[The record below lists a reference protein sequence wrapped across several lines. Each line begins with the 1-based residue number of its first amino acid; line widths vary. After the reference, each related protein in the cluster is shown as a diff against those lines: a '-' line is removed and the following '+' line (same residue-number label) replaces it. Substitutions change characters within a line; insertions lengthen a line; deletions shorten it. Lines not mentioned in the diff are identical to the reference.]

1 MWGTLAR
8 LLGSRYY
15 VIGSLAVTLALL
27 AGVALTALVTLG
39 GWTPTFARPQSQ
51 LIISGP
57 GVSAN
62 GGIQVF
68 ALGAVVNPGVYALP
82 AGAREHD
89 LIDAAGGLLAEADL
103 TRIDLAARLADGQ
116 EVYFPLVGEQVPLT
130 LGGKLDIN
138 VASPDDLHNGLGIS
152 LIIADHI
159 VAYRA
164 AHGPF
169 TAISQLL
176 LVPITRTTYDRI
188 KDLITV

>member
-1 MWGTLAR
+1 MVGVLAR
-8 LLGSRYY
+8 LLRSRYY
-15 VIGSLAVTLALL
+15 VVGSLAVALAML
-27 AGVALTALVTLG
+27 AGVALSMLVTLG
-39 GWTPTFARPQSQ
+39 YWAPTFARPQSA
-51 LIISGP
+51 LIITGP
-57 GVSAN
+57 GVSSN

-68 ALGAVVNPGVYALP
+68 ALGAVAHPGVYTLAE
-82 AGAREHD
+82 GAREHD
-89 LIDAAGGLLAEADL
+89 LIDDAGGLLANADL
-103 TRIDLAARLADGQ
+103 TRIDLAAPLADGQ

-138 VASPDDLHNGLGIS
+138 VASPDDLHNALGLS
-152 LIIADHI
+152 LEIANRI

-176 LVPITRTTYDRI
+176 LVPISRATYDHV

>member
-1 MWGTLAR
+1 MWGALAR
-8 LLGSRYY
+8 LLRSRYY
-15 VIGSLAVTLALL
+15 VGGSLVVTLALL
-27 AGVALTALVTLG
+27 AGVALTSLVTLG
-39 GWTPTFARPQSQ
+39 YWTPTFMRPQSS
-51 LIISGP
+51 LIITGP
-57 GVSAN
+57 GVSSN

-68 ALGAVVNPGVYALP
+68 ALGAVVHPGVYALA

-89 LIDAAGGLLAEADL
+89 LIDAAGGLLADADL
-103 TRIDLAARLADGQ
+103 TRIDLAAPLADGQ

-138 VASPDDLHNGLGIS
+138 VASPADLHNALGLS
-152 LIIADHI
+152 LVIADHI

-169 TAISQLL
+169 TAVSQLL

>member
-1 MWGTLAR
+1 MSNALAR

-15 VIGSLAVTLALL
+15 VGGSLVVGLALL
-27 AGVALTALVTLG
+27 VCVAFTSLVG
-39 GWTPTFARPQSQ
+39 MGYWSPTFMQPQSSV
-51 LIISGP
+51 IISGP
-57 GVSAN
+57 GISAN

-68 ALGAVVNPGVYALP
+68 ALGAVVHPGVYALP
-82 AGAREHD
+82 EGAREHD
-89 LIDAAGGLLAEADL
+89 LIDAAGGLLADADL
-103 TRIDLAARLADGQ
+103 TRIDLAASLADGQ

-138 VASPDDLHNGLGIS
+138 VASPDDLHNALGLA
-152 LIIADHI
+152 LDIANRI

-176 LVPITRTTYDRI
+176 LVPITRTTYDKI